1 MDKLYQSLKIYL
13 FHTNSFKIWKE
24 EILYNIGIRE
34 VEPLIVILNNE
45 YGIKIRPYTIV
56 RAVEEPF
63 IRLCPLYL
71 IFYLKLP

>member
-1 MDKLYQSLKIYL
+1 M
-13 FHTNSFKIWKE
+13 
-24 EILYNIGIRE
+24 IGIRE

-45 YGIKIRPYTIV
+45 YGIKIRAYTIV